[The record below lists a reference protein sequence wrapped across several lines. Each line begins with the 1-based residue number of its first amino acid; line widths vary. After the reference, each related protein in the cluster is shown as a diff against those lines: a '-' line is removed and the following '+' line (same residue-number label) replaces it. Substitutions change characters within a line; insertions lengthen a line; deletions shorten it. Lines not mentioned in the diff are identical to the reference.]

1 LTNSDLVSVSRYI
14 SLEAPEGLPL
24 PLWAGNAVG
33 PPQGYADLFAGDTS
47 GAGRLPAGGK
57 VARQPDGSLKLT
69 WEHAAKGVTSALTLL
84 LDSNHLPV
92 RVKIAAEGTPEEG
105 DLQGVHLEYSTT
117 IEYRYEEVASFSD
130 SDFSLDVPAD
140 AYREGVTYELSLE
153 RPWSARAEWGQYWLG
168 EAVGDWKL
176 IRAEYALYEDS
187 PELGSGAEPGDEGV
201 FLIYER
207 PDKTSPNENIQMI
220 VRQPEGRY
228 FEDAQKF
235 AEDRV
240 ASGDWQRQERT
251 LAGQPA
257 TLYSGSLEGGADSH
271 IDSMYVFLPD
281 AFVNIQVWAPVD
293 PLLVLEAVA
302 PIE

>member
-1 LTNSDLVSVSRYI
+1 LVSVSRYI
-14 SLEAPEGLPL
+14 SLEPPEDLPL

-33 PPQGYADLFAGDTS
+33 PTEGYADLFAGDTS
-47 GAGRLPAGGK
+47 GAGRLPADGK
-57 VARQPDGSLKLT
+57 VERRPDGSLKLT
-69 WEHAAKGVTSALTLL
+69 WEHAAKGMTSARALL
-84 LDSNHLPV
+84 LDSQHLPI
-92 RVKIAAEGTPEEG
+92 RIAIAAEGTPEEG
-105 DLQGVHLEYSTT
+105 DLQGICLEYLTT
-117 IEYRYEEVASFSD
+117 IEYQYEQVPAFSD
-130 SDFSLDVPAD
+130 SDFVLDMPPN

-153 RPWSARAEWGQYWLG
+153 RPWSERADWGQYWLE

-176 IRAEYALYEDS
+176 TRAEYALHEDS
-187 PELGSGAEPGDEGV
+187 PELGSGAEPRDEGV

-207 PDKTSPNENIQMI
+207 PDKTSPNENIQVI

-228 FEDAQKF
+228 VEDARKF

-240 ASGDWQRQERT
+240 ASGDWVRQEKT

-271 IDSMYVFLPD
+271 IDSIYVFLPD

-293 PLLVLEAVA
+293 PLLVLEALS